1 VLRCIE
7 SLLVY
12 HMSIIRDW
20 IRLVGFYLIWG
31 MFDIVISY
39 IKSTIWFKIVE
50 NESFEFFLFFF
61 IFFRKLQ
68 FEKCKKS
75 AFSNHRIWGTF

>member
-1 VLRCIE
+1 
-7 SLLVY
+7 
-12 HMSIIRDW
+12 MSIIRDW

-61 IFFRKLQ
+61 YFFLFFSENCNLKNAKNLPFQ
-68 FEKCKKS
+68 IIGYGVLFEN
-75 AFSNHRIWGTF
+75 AQI